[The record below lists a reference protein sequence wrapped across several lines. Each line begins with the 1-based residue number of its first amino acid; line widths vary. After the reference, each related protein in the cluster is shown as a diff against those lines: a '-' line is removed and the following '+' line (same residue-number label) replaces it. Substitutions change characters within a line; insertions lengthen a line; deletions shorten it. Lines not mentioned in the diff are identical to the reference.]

1 MSSLE
6 SMQVLRD
13 VDVTTAPPAGTVVT
27 IGAYDGVHRGH
38 RAVIARVRQLAAERG
53 LQSAVVTFDRHPAS
67 VVRPESAPP
76 LLTDLDQKLEL
87 LATTGVD
94 YTLVVHFDE
103 ARSQEPAADFVTEIL
118 AGSLGAR
125 AVVVGDDFHFG
136 HRRRGNV
143 ALLQTMGAD
152 LGFDVTGLDLVG
164 LDGRPAPEEDR
175 VSSTAIRSAL
185 ARGDLD
191 RANTML
197 GRAHEV
203 RGIVG
208 HGDKRARELG
218 FRTANVA
225 VPDDVC
231 LPADGIYAG
240 WYLRPDGE
248 ARPAA
253 LSLGRRPT
261 FYDHADTS
269 LLEAHLLDFDGDLYD
284 EPARVRFVRHLRD
297 ELKFESVDDL
307 IEQMGRDCQAAG
319 ALLATV
325 EPGQRS

>member
-1 MSSLE
+1 
-6 SMQVLRD
+6 MQVLRD
-13 VDVTTAPPAGTVVT
+13 DDATTAPLAGTVVT

-38 RAVIARVRQLAAERG
+38 RAVIARVRDLAAERG

-103 ARSQEPAADFVTEIL
+103 ARSQELAEDFVTEIL
-118 AGSLGAR
+118 VRALGAR

-143 ALLQTMGAD
+143 ALLGAMGAE
-152 LGFDVTGLDLVG
+152 LGFEVTGLDLVG
-164 LDGRPAPEEDR
+164 LDGRPAAELDR

-185 ARGDLD
+185 AGGDLE

-203 RGIVG
+203 RGVVG
-208 HGDKRARELG
+208 HGDERARELG
-218 FRTANVA
+218 FRTANVE
-225 VPDDVC
+225 VPDEIC

-240 WYLRPDGE
+240 WYFRPDGV

-261 FYDHADTS
+261 FYDDAETS
-269 LLEAHLLDFDGDLYD
+269 LLEAHLLGFDGDLYD
-284 EPARVRFVRHLRD
+284 EPARVRFVAHLRD
-297 ELKFESVDDL
+297 ELKFEAVDDL
-307 IEQMGRDCQAAG
+307 IAQMGRDCVAAG
-319 ALLATV
+319 DLLATV
-325 EPGQRS
+325 EPGHRA